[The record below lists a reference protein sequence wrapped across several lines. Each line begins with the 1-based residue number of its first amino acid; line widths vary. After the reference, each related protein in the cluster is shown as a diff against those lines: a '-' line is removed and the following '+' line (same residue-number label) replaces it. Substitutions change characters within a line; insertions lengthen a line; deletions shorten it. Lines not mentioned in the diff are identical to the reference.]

1 MNYKAVLF
9 DLDGTLLDTLD
20 DLADSANRV
29 LAGMN
34 MPQHPLDSYRYFVG
48 DGMMTLLKRIVP
60 EDKRDKE
67 SLARITQAFR
77 QDYGNNWAVKS
88 KPYDGIGQML
98 AGLKQRG
105 LRLAILSNK
114 AHDFTR
120 LCVQQLLGEFSF
132 NPVLGQREE
141 VAKKPDPAGALEVA
155 ELLGI
160 PPKDFL
166 YLGDTSIDMHTAKS
180 AGMCAVGALW
190 GFRTREELLKSGADH
205 VLENP
210 VDLLD
215 LIE

>member
-48 DGMMTLLKRIVP
+48 AGMMTLLKRIVP
-60 EDKRDKE
+60 EDKRNKE
-67 SLARITQAFR
+67 SLARIAQAFR

-88 KPYDGIGQML
+88 KPYEGIGLML
-98 AGLKQRG
+98 AGLKERG
-105 LRLAILSNK
+105 IQLAILSNK
-114 AHDFTR
+114 PHDFTR

-155 ELLGI
+155 KLLNI
-160 PPKDFL
+160 PPEDFL

-190 GFRTREELLKSGADH
+190 GFRTREELLESGADH

-210 VDLLD
+210 VDLLE